1 MQKLLNDY
9 VNEVSVETYII
20 KKPEIENDR
29 ERVYNAILENG
40 GSFTCK
46 ELADKWGCPAHCISG
61 RFTELHNLNRIEPIY
76 GKDGKILKKYLPNYK
91 GEMYPHTVWRV
102 RI

>member
-1 MQKLLNDY
+1 MQRLLNDY

-61 RFTELHNLNRIEPIY
+61 RFTELAASGLIVS
-76 GKDGKILKKYLPNYK
+76 DGKRYLPNHK
-91 GEMYPHTVWRV
+91 NKMYPYTVWRV